1 MELNK
6 MSDLELASVLSNE
19 LQNFNKAQQE
29 MQARGQNISLVQQE
43 INKRNQPKPK
53 AEGKK

>member
-1 MELNK
+1 